1 MFSTTSTM
9 PRGIVT
15 ESRHPRLYPLW
26 KQLRP
31 SLDLN
36 SGDWSFGAL
45 DIKAWNIPET
55 IRKRIHFEVITQVF
69 KSSWDAASVLK
80 SKKGSE
86 QPGYCCCDSLGILC
100 DCKSWMLE
108 DSFFLLILFF
118 SEDMRTS
125 DCPLSHTIFSWI
137 CGVVWG
143 NFWPVWLPPML
154 GAWCAQ
160 TVAWRCPRLPRPWAC
175 WLTWQMRCE
184 VYCRDLG
191 TVARIAK
198 RERFFRVWNF
208 GTVPLLS
215 S

>member
-1 MFSTTSTM
+1 M

-80 SKKGSE
+80 SQRE
-86 QPGYCCCDSLGILC
+86 WTARILLLWQPG
-100 DCKSWMLE
+100 
-108 DSFFLLILFF
+108 
-118 SEDMRTS
+118 
-125 DCPLSHTIFSWI
+125 H
-137 CGVVWG
+137 
-143 NFWPVWLPPML
+143 PVWLQELDVGRLIFPLDSLFL
-154 GAWCAQ
+154 GGHEDIRLSFESHNFFLNLRGGLRQFLASVATTNAWG
-160 TVAWRCPRLPRPWAC
+160 L
-175 WLTWQMRCE
+175 MRTDRSLE
-184 VYCRDLG
+184 MPSTPSTLSLLANMADALRS
-191 TVARIAK
+191 
-198 RERFFRVWNF
+198 
-208 GTVPLLS
+208 LLS
-215 S
+215 WSWDSCKDCKRREIFPCLELRNSPLIVVLNP